1 MAKFSRYDPRNKK
14 RNRNKN
20 LSMEKDFRIKKSL
33 KSEDQDRYYLEDD
46 IDEIKKY
53 EIYKDYIK

>member
-14 RNRNKN
+14 RDRNKIR
-20 LSMEKDFRIKKSL
+20 SMEKDFKIKKSV
-33 KSEDQDRYYLEDD
+33 KSEDRVYYPEDD
-46 IDEIKKY
+46 IDEIEEY